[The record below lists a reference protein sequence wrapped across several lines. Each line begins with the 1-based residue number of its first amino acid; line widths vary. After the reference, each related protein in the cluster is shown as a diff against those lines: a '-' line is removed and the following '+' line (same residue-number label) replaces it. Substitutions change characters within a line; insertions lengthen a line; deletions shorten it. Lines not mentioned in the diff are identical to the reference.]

1 MHIKSEAWEAEN
13 LFNSYFRGHIL
24 SSEPLSE
31 PVIGSKGALDITT
44 KKVDAESIS
53 ETKTLQQAEHE
64 IKERRNG
71 YQKISTDAY
80 YRTERRGL
88 RDGGEGGGQKWLEN
102 EGEIDGAPYSEWNG
116 KPDPGL

>member
-1 MHIKSEAWEAEN
+1 M
-13 LFNSYFRGHIL
+13 
-24 SSEPLSE
+24 SSKPLSE
-31 PVIGSKGALDITT
+31 PAIGSKDPLDITT

-88 RDGGEGGGQKWLEN
+88 HDSGDGGGQKWLEN

-116 KPDPGL
+116 KPDRGL

>member
-1 MHIKSEAWEAEN
+1 M
-13 LFNSYFRGHIL
+13 

-31 PVIGSKGALDITT
+31 PVIGNKGELDITT

-53 ETKTLQQAEHE
+53 ETKTVQQAEHE
-64 IKERRNG
+64 VKERRNG

-88 RDGGEGGGQKWLEN
+88 HDGGDGGGQKWVEN

-116 KPDPGL
+116 KPDRGL

>member
-1 MHIKSEAWEAEN
+1 M
-13 LFNSYFRGHIL
+13 

-31 PVIGSKGALDITT
+31 PVIGNKGELDITT

-53 ETKTLQQAEHE
+53 ETKTLQRDEHE
-64 IKERRNG
+64 IRERRNG

-88 RDGGEGGGQKWLEN
+88 HDGGDGGGQKWVEN

-116 KPDPGL
+116 KPDRGL